1 MTDEFQLP
9 RAFRNTGR
17 KYHTPDIFSGV
28 FPDQPYRFDPETL
41 QQLEE
46 EAENEDAASV
56 TESEKE
62 RSVAAQ
68 RIVDEA
74 NILADGG
81 DSFEE
86 WKRRAEKALSQT
98 DISIQGEQLVPG
110 TDESRVYWAPAPP
123 KLEVAPAKVR
133 QMLFPQYQS
142 EKIDEN
148 GRLIVTA
155 PAEPESESE
164 EEEEEESPEVIE
176 DRAMNQRIL
185 GRQHQSCE
193 DLTQLMKAEIKREEM
208 IHNKRLDA
216 HTYRPLITPPPPPAE
231 EEPEDGAPHTEGVA
245 LMLAPE
251 AQRALI
257 GWEPV
262 NSRIITAKFI
272 TKKKDIKLNIIQC
285 YAPTND
291 AEEEKK
297 DDFYQQLQTVIDR
310 GGAKDMT
317 ILMGDFNAK
326 IGSDNTGYEDTM
338 GTHGLGQMNENGERF
353 ADLCALNQL
362 VIGGSIFPHKRIH
375 KATWRSPDH
384 VTENQIDH
392 ICISRKFRRSWRD
405 VRVMRGAD
413 VSSDHHLLATTLRLR
428 LKRHTNANNTRTR
441 YNVGLLRNTDTQAAF
456 RISLSNRFQPL
467 QDLIEDSEMDIETQW
482 EHSKKL
488 WHDTCEEVLGKRKT
502 QHKEWISAD
511 TIQKLEVRKEKKT
524 ALNTSRTRRAK
535 AKAQE
540 EYTAADRE
548 VKRST
553 RKDKRDYIDN
563 LASQAEE
570 AARQGNL
577 KDLYQVTKKLAGKFQ
592 QTDKPVKDKNG
603 HPLTTT
609 EEQLKRWA
617 EHFRE
622 LLNRPIPET
631 PPDIPPAETE
641 LPINCDKP
649 SKAEIRKAIM
659 TLRNGK
665 AAGPD
670 EIPAEAIKADTET
683 AVNMLHSL
691 FSKIWEKEEVPAQ
704 WKEGIVIKLPK
715 KGDLRDCS
723 NYRGIMLLS
732 VPGKVLNRILLERMR
747 EAVDPMLRDQQ
758 AGFRRNRSCAD
769 QIASLRIIVEQ
780 SLEWNSPLYINFID
794 YEKAFDSVDREAL
807 WKLLRH
813 YGVPGK
819 IISLIQCTYQDMSC
833 RIAHAG
839 QLSES
844 FEVKT
849 GVRQG
854 CLLSPFLFLLV
865 IDWIMK
871 TTTAGR
877 KNGIQWTLWTQLDD
891 LDFADD
897 LALLSHSH
905 SQMQDKTTCLEATS
919 AGTGLKINRKKTELM
934 KINTTAN
941 TPVTVGGEPI
951 REVESFVYLGSVV
964 DGQGGTDRDVTAR
977 IGKAR
982 AAMVMLKNVWA
993 SKVVSIR
1000 TKLRIFNSNVKSVLL
1015 YGCETW
1021 RTTKTM
1027 QQKIQTFLNTCLRRI
1042 FNIRWPEK
1050 IRNEE
1055 LWERAGQEPVAK
1067 QILRRKWGW
1076 IGHTLRKPASSTTRQ
1091 ALTWNPQGK
1100 RKRGRPRNSWRRD
1113 TEAELCKQGTNWTG
1127 VARLAQNRVRCR
1139 RVVDGLCSTWSQG
1152 PKRSQSM
1159 PRMLADLDDT
1169 LLVPL
1174 DFNQAMEE
1182 LREQRQLME
1191 KAKKQRRID
1200 DATDEL
1206 NAVEEEERQQQ
1217 QQQQAEEAPV
1227 HVDILRISH
1236 TPKKEEELTPAEK
1249 ALQAGRSYVILPK
1262 KRSAEEREWTRDIWN
1277 KWFDEVFP
1285 PTPTGSEDEDE
1296 EEVPNTDGGGGGG
1309 DGDQQR
1315 EEKRKGK
1322 DAVPDIL
1329 SEEIDAIEPV
1339 ADTEENAE
1347 IIAILKEEVEK
1358 LTKLID
1364 SVTPPMAFDLA
1375 RRGALYR
1382 KDKKAAALEDLNYIM
1397 KHNKTHAG
1405 AYRSMAEI
1413 YRKQGD
1419 VTMAIVN
1426 FTQAIKMNPTDHDA
1440 YFQRA
1445 AMYEERGEKLLA
1457 HEDYSKC
1464 MKLMPTRTDAIIK
1477 HGMHYFQN
1485 EAHPKR
1491 ALQDYSVSLAI
1502 HDGEDNIMSY
1512 LHRGI
1517 LYNSLGR
1524 PEDAIPDFEAVLK
1537 LNKDIACAHV
1547 NLGLI
1552 FMTKHQ
1558 NYHRA
1563 IKKFTSAI
1571 KCDPTYVRAYVCRGE
1586 AYHKI
1591 HEGQLVLELGNLELA
1606 AFCVRHASEIGQ
1618 GGAVSAFGDRP
1629 TQQAAVQSFLKNYD
1643 KAIDALTQATRV
1655 KPVAPLFMLLGKT
1668 QMKAKMFKEGA
1679 ASFEKALDLMRPWR
1693 QREAWPPEAAEAHF
1707 LSGMCHME
1715 LRGYLPAFNAFNNAI
1730 NLDGNYAEVSY
1741 TKAILNCNEA
1751 IKLQPNSVR
1760 AYLYRGAL
1768 KYHIKAFDLAIR
1780 DLSKAATIDNTCPL
1794 PYFNRAVCYQENK
1807 QYSKVQDKN
1816 TSLQVHFVALVP
1828 LTDYGIVLLL
1838 GDQLSLK
1845 VLINRGLLYFELGDY
1860 INALYDFQNAAKL
1873 SAGDHRIHHTL
1884 GLCFHKLGRLQEAV
1898 ATFSQCLQLKP
1909 FFLDGLIARGNVYMD
1924 YGHEA
1929 GIIQARRDYERAL
1942 RLDPLCL
1949 TARVNLAYT
1958 LQVCGKM
1965 MQAWRNFT
1973 IAITLKGN
1981 FKPALEG
1988 RAIVNLQMSNTFAAF
2003 QDISS
2008 SIHAAATAE
2017 LLTNRGVI
2025 NQFMNDR
2032 VNAMRDYRQAIEL
2045 DPKYSLAYF
2054 NAANVYFHTR
2064 HFKQALDYYNKAIEY
2079 NPKDESA
2086 LLNRAI
2092 TKVLLRDSK
2101 SALEDFKAAI
2111 KLSPHSAHIYF
2122 NRANLYAAMR
2132 LYDKAEKDYTK
2143 AVVETAHGDDGRYS
2157 PWNNPSNIITFATF
2171 LRIERALFCWVNLV
2185 LVAIGVPTNVLNCV
2199 VFFRQG
2205 LRDRMNLCLFSLA
2218 SVDMLFVGLYYF
2230 SGLYCLVGEFGDPE
2244 LAEWLKWTLRQSM
2257 TGLHT
2262 GFMLSSGC
2270 LTAIISVEKC
2280 VCVFLPMKAATL
2292 MRTRTMAVLIASTVL
2307 CLQGLCLQFPLQMY
2321 VGDGVAP
2328 VSNRT
2333 TYRLRSTRLYLDN
2346 RLLFDFLENT
2356 VIMAVI
2362 PFLTFIVVVVATTV
2376 TVIQLKRAISWRK
2389 KSTAGAD
2396 IRKEVALVKMLVVVS
2411 AIYIFTASPN
2421 IALGLARSFV
2431 HDFWFTRR
2439 YANIF
2444 LATHALYIDM
2454 GMLNSSINFFVYL
2467 ARSSRLG

>member
-1 MTDEFQLP
+1 MKNYKIGVLGLSETRWLQTGQL
-9 RAFRNTGR
+9 R
-17 KYHTPDIFSGV
+17 FS
-28 FPDQPYRFDPETL
+28 
-41 QQLEE
+41 
-46 EAENEDAASV
+46 S
-56 TESEKE
+56 
-62 RSVAAQ
+62 
-68 RIVDEA
+68 
-74 NILADGG
+74 
-81 DSFEE
+81 
-86 WKRRAEKALSQT
+86 
-98 DISIQGEQLVPG
+98 GEQLLYSG
-110 TDESRVYWAPAPP
+110 
-123 KLEVAPAKVR
+123 
-133 QMLFPQYQS
+133 
-142 EKIDEN
+142 
-148 GRLIVTA
+148 
-155 PAEPESESE
+155 
-164 EEEEEESPEVIE
+164 
-176 DRAMNQRIL
+176 
-185 GRQHQSCE
+185 
-193 DLTQLMKAEIKREEM
+193 
-208 IHNKRLDA
+208 
-216 HTYRPLITPPPPPAE
+216 HT
-231 EEPEDGAPHTEGVA
+231 EDGAPHTEGVA

-353 ADLCALNQL
+353 ADFCALNQL

-413 VSSDHHLLATTLRLR
+413 VSSDHHLLATALRLR
-428 LKRHTNANNTRTR
+428 LKRHTNANSTWTR

-577 KDLYQVTKKLAGKFQ
+577 KDLYQVTKKLMGKFQ

-641 LPINCDKP
+641 LPINCEKP

-794 YEKAFDSVDREAL
+794 CEKAFDSVDREAL

-1000 TKLRIFNSNVKSVLL
+1000 TKLRIFNSNVKSVLH

-1127 VARLAQNRVRCR
+1127 VARLAQNRVRWR

-1152 PKRSQSM
+1152 PKKLVEDGSERGASFAVYHQGERLVELWGGYADPASKR
-1159 PRMLADLDDT
+1159 PWREDTVTQAFSVTKGVSAIAVAKLVEKGQLDYKKLVKDYWPEFAQNGKANVTVEMLL
-1169 LLVPL
+1169 
-1174 DFNQAMEE
+1174 
-1182 LREQRQLME
+1182 
-1191 KAKKQRRID
+1191 
-1200 DATDEL
+1200 
-1206 NAVEEEERQQQ
+1206 
-1217 QQQQAEEAPV
+1217 
-1227 HVDILRISH
+1227 SH
-1236 TPKKEEELTPAEK
+1236 
-1249 ALQAGRSYVILPK
+1249 QAGLATMGGASVSLEEYKNDWK
-1262 KRSAEEREWTRDIWN
+1262 K
-1277 KWFDEVFP
+1277 
-1285 PTPTGSEDEDE
+1285 
-1296 EEVPNTDGGGGGG
+1296 
-1309 DGDQQR
+1309 
-1315 EEKRKGK
+1315 
-1322 DAVPDIL
+1322 
-1329 SEEIDAIEPV
+1329 
-1339 ADTEENAE
+1339 
-1347 IIAILKEEVEK
+1347 VEK
-1358 LTKLID
+1358 LMAAAAPEYPPGHAVGYHAVTFGMYVDALIRRADPKHRNLTQFFQDEIAKPFDTLNDLTKLDVGVGSMMGFGSAAPLAKLYDYLGNGGKIGSKQLLPKNIVD
-1364 SVTPPMAFDLA
+1364 LFSKPLTESLPSMHPNMRQPLLSQGFWISRERGVRFGHPGYGGQDARADPQNKLGIAYVTNFHSAKMITPPD
-1375 RRGALYR
+1375 
-1382 KDKKAAALEDLNYIM
+1382 
-1397 KHNKTHAG
+1397 
-1405 AYRSMAEI
+1405 
-1413 YRKQGD
+1413 
-1419 VTMAIVN
+1419 
-1426 FTQAIKMNPTDHDA
+1426 
-1440 YFQRA
+1440 
-1445 AMYEERGEKLLA
+1445 
-1457 HEDYSKC
+1457 
-1464 MKLMPTRTDAIIK
+1464 
-1477 HGMHYFQN
+1477 
-1485 EAHPKR
+1485 
-1491 ALQDYSVSLAI
+1491 
-1502 HDGEDNIMSY
+1502 
-1512 LHRGI
+1512 
-1517 LYNSLGR
+1517 
-1524 PEDAIPDFEAVLK
+1524 
-1537 LNKDIACAHV
+1537 
-1547 NLGLI
+1547 
-1552 FMTKHQ
+1552 
-1558 NYHRA
+1558 
-1563 IKKFTSAI
+1563 
-1571 KCDPTYVRAYVCRGE
+1571 
-1586 AYHKI
+1586 
-1591 HEGQLVLELGNLELA
+1591 
-1606 AFCVRHASEIGQ
+1606 
-1618 GGAVSAFGDRP
+1618 
-1629 TQQAAVQSFLKNYD
+1629 
-1643 KAIDALTQATRV
+1643 
-1655 KPVAPLFMLLGKT
+1655 
-1668 QMKAKMFKEGA
+1668 
-1679 ASFEKALDLMRPWR
+1679 
-1693 QREAWPPEAAEAHF
+1693 
-1707 LSGMCHME
+1707 
-1715 LRGYLPAFNAFNNAI
+1715 
-1730 NLDGNYAEVSY
+1730 NYAELEKVFY
-1741 TKAILNCNEA
+1741 E
-1751 IKLQPNSVR
+1751 
-1760 AYLYRGAL
+1760 YMYR
-1768 KYHIKAFDLAIR
+1768 KTIS
-1780 DLSKAATIDNTCPL
+1780 LSFRYMYRKTI
-1794 PYFNRAVCYQENK
+1794 
-1807 QYSKVQDKN
+1807 
-1816 TSLQVHFVALVP
+1816 SLSFRYMYRK
-1828 LTDYGIVLLL
+1828 TIS
-1838 GDQLSLK
+1838 LSFRYMYRK
-1845 VLINRGLLYFELGDY
+1845 TIS
-1860 INALYDFQNAAKL
+1860 L
-1873 SAGDHRIHHTL
+1873 SFR
-1884 GLCFHKLGRLQEAV
+1884 
-1898 ATFSQCLQLKP
+1898 
-1909 FFLDGLIARGNVYMD
+1909 YM
-1924 YGHEA
+1924 Y
-1929 GIIQARRDYERAL
+1929 R
-1942 RLDPLCL
+1942 
-1949 TARVNLAYT
+1949 
-1958 LQVCGKM
+1958 K
-1965 MQAWRNFT
+1965 T
-1973 IAITLKGN
+1973 ISLSFRYMYRKT
-1981 FKPALEG
+1981 
-1988 RAIVNLQMSNTFAAF
+1988 
-2003 QDISS
+2003 ISLS
-2008 SIHAAATAE
+2008 F
-2017 LLTNRGVI
+2017 RY
-2025 NQFMNDR
+2025 M
-2032 VNAMRDYRQAIEL
+2032 YRKTI
-2045 DPKYSLAYF
+2045 
-2054 NAANVYFHTR
+2054 
-2064 HFKQALDYYNKAIEY
+2064 
-2079 NPKDESA
+2079 
-2086 LLNRAI
+2086 
-2092 TKVLLRDSK
+2092 
-2101 SALEDFKAAI
+2101 
-2111 KLSPHSAHIYF
+2111 
-2122 NRANLYAAMR
+2122 
-2132 LYDKAEKDYTK
+2132 
-2143 AVVETAHGDDGRYS
+2143 
-2157 PWNNPSNIITFATF
+2157 
-2171 LRIERALFCWVNLV
+2171 
-2185 LVAIGVPTNVLNCV
+2185 
-2199 VFFRQG
+2199 
-2205 LRDRMNLCLFSLA
+2205 
-2218 SVDMLFVGLYYF
+2218 
-2230 SGLYCLVGEFGDPE
+2230 
-2244 LAEWLKWTLRQSM
+2244 
-2257 TGLHT
+2257 
-2262 GFMLSSGC
+2262 
-2270 LTAIISVEKC
+2270 
-2280 VCVFLPMKAATL
+2280 
-2292 MRTRTMAVLIASTVL
+2292 
-2307 CLQGLCLQFPLQMY
+2307 
-2321 VGDGVAP
+2321 
-2328 VSNRT
+2328 
-2333 TYRLRSTRLYLDN
+2333 
-2346 RLLFDFLENT
+2346 
-2356 VIMAVI
+2356 
-2362 PFLTFIVVVVATTV
+2362 
-2376 TVIQLKRAISWRK
+2376 
-2389 KSTAGAD
+2389 
-2396 IRKEVALVKMLVVVS
+2396 
-2411 AIYIFTASPN
+2411 
-2421 IALGLARSFV
+2421 
-2431 HDFWFTRR
+2431 
-2439 YANIF
+2439 
-2444 LATHALYIDM
+2444 
-2454 GMLNSSINFFVYL
+2454 
-2467 ARSSRLG
+2467 